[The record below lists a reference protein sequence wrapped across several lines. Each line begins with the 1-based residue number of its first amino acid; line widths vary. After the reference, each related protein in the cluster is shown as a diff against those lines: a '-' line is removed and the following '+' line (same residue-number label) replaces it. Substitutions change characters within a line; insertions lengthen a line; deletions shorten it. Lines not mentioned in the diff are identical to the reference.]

1 MSEQRWAVLRA
12 EAGNGWLVV
21 RPSEVCREDDG
32 LLGCWGFD
40 SRHHTWEEAM
50 QEADRMART
59 EAVTLPRLVPGEWT
73 TAGGF
78 QVIPESPGCGDALEV
93 DELDHDGVYFVIGKE
108 DCEPLAL
115 VLLAHARGRANRE
128 AIMEEDK

>member
-1 MSEQRWAVLRA
+1 MSEQQRWAVMSA
-12 EAGNGWLVV
+12 EGSGWLVV
-21 RPSEVCREDDG
+21 HPGDVRRYDG
-32 LLGCWGFD
+32 LLDCWD
-40 SRHHTWEEAM
+40 VHSRHHTWEEAM

-108 DCEPLAL
+108 DCEPLAG
-115 VLLAHARGRANRE
+115 VLLAHARGIPADR
-128 AIMEEDK
+128 